1 MVSLVNKNGS
11 VNATVY
17 CRCILSTEN
26 HLGCIRENKKTK
38 CCKNK
43 DCFEI
48 ENAISTIV
56 PLPSE
61 LSKINGMKYKLTL
74 NVEKF

>member
-26 HLGCIRENKKTK
+26 HLGCIRENGKIQ
-38 CCKNK
+38 CRKNK

-48 ENAISTIV
+48 ENAILTI
-56 PLPSE
+56 
-61 LSKINGMKYKLTL
+61 IT
-74 NVEKF
+74 